1 MHQKVD
7 FETPSG
13 PYKPSPSYILG
24 VRIFEALASL
34 SIIICIAIA
43 AAYHKILFNS
53 GLNYDGSRFNAPN
66 NSGFDDYNGVMPWL
80 VYGLVL
86 SVTSFVTS
94 TIFMFDREV
103 KLSLVQGATSIIFC
117 MGYVAYIVVGAL
129 NTPVWIDCESLNDQS
144 GGDMTT
150 AMRNRCSSP
159 KAAEF
164 FAFVAAF
171 AYCFSASA
179 AVRVFFSSKFGPK
192 VPKVETKES
201 KEIDDA

>member
-1 MHQKVD
+1 MHQKAD

-13 PYKPSPSYILG
+13 PYKPSPRYILG

-34 SIIICIAIA
+34 SIIICVAIA
-43 AAYHKILFNS
+43 ADYHKILFNH
-53 GLNYDGSRFNAPN
+53 GLNYDGSLFNASN
-66 NSGFDDYNGVMPWL
+66 NSGFDDYNGIMPWL

-94 TIFMFDREV
+94 TIFMFDCEV
-103 KLSLVQGATSIIFC
+103 KLSLVQGVTSIIFC
-117 MGYVAYIVVGAL
+117 AGYVVYIVIGAL
-129 NTPVWIDCESLNDQS
+129 NTPTWIDCESLNDQS

-150 AMRNRCSSP
+150 AMRNRCSAP

-171 AYCFSASA
+171 AYCFSASV
-179 AVRVFFSSKFGPK
+179 AVRVFLSSKFGPK
-192 VPKVETKES
+192 VETRES
-201 KEIDDA
+201 KEIDDV